1 MSDNW
6 LATSTDVEHAF
17 SRGGLTVSK
26 MQHSLSDELTRAAT
40 VLGSWCTFPD
50 LVPCGEIVSKFKD
63 KSLHS
68 GSKVATK
75 GKGREITSTDSI
87 EGQDNASIDVDSSR
101 SSHT

>member
-6 LATSTDVEHAF
+6 LATFTDVEHAF
-17 SRGGLTVSK
+17 SQGGLTVSK
-26 MQHSLSDELTRAAT
+26 MRHTLLDKSTRAAT
-40 VLGSWCTFPD
+40 VLRSWCTFPD
-50 LVPCGEIVSKFKD
+50 LVPCGEIVSEFKD
-63 KSLHS
+63 KSSCS
-68 GSKVATK
+68 GSKAAAK